1 FTAVP
6 NSENMC
12 SSFTQLP
19 AEVSQCSS
27 SSPCYPHWNKWGPW
41 NQCSNSCGVGVSI
54 KRRVCTLRGRCM
66 GESIKYKTCSSAPC
80 WSEWSPYSPCST
92 SCNGGVRTRDRI
104 CSAGNLHSTC
114 NGSAFQSNVCNT
126 QVCPLWTAW
135 SNYGECS
142 TTCGKGFRHRSRSC
156 LQGNCD
162 NRLTLESVSCN
173 LRFFCPTW
181 SPWSVYSCCSVS
193 CGIGTQTRERT
204 CYHGQVGEIGC
215 IGPLN
220 DTIICNIDCHNQTQH
235 AVSRNMEQCG
245 LRVAAS
251 SNRRSSLILKI
262 FGGNISRRNSWP
274 WQASLQE
281 YFYSPLF
288 NYSNWLHFC
297 GGTIVSS
304 QWVITAAHCLQQR
317 MKNEYSI
324 EKFSAVLGLFRLN
337 LQHNTQRIGFKRT
350 FIHSDFQRAYFT
362 YKNDV
367 ALIQLDRKLQWT
379 SNIRPACLPG
389 GEEPSETESCYIT
402 GWGRT
407 RTNSSELSSELRES
421 IIPILS
427 NKQCRQLG
435 SGYNTINM
443 TLHLCA
449 GDPVLGGRDT
459 CQGDSGGPIICNR
472 SGIWY
477 VAGIT
482 SHSLA
487 FCGAR
492 NNVGIYMRT
501 TGYETWI
508 HDVMTRYNRPGC

>member
-1 FTAVP
+1 MTEMP
-6 NSENMC
+6 ISESMC
-12 SSFTQLP
+12 SSSTQLP
-19 AEVSQCSS
+19 AEVLQCSS
-27 SSPCYPHWNKWGPW
+27 SSPCYPHWNRWSPW

-54 KRRVCTLRGRCM
+54 KRRVCTLSGRCM

-92 SCNGGVRTRDRI
+92 SCNRGVRTRDRI
-104 CSAGNLHSTC
+104 CSAGNSHSTC
-114 NGSAFQSNVCNT
+114 NGSALQSNVCNT
-126 QVCPLWTAW
+126 QVCPLWTTW
-135 SNYGECS
+135 TNYGECS

-162 NRLTLESVSCN
+162 NRLSLESTSCN
-173 LRFFCPTW
+173 LRYFCPAW

-193 CGIGTQTRERT
+193 CGIGTQTRKRT
-204 CYHGQVGEIGC
+204 CYHGQEGEIGC

-235 AVSRNMEQCG
+235 AVSRNIEQCG

-251 SNRRSSLILKI
+251 NNRRSSIILKI

-274 WQASLQE
+274 WQVSLQE
-281 YFYSPLF
+281 YFYSHRF
-288 NYSNWLHFC
+288 NYSNWMHFC

-304 QWVITAAHCLQQR
+304 QWVITAAHCLQQITE
-317 MKNEYSI
+317 NEYSI
-324 EKFSAVLGLFRLN
+324 HKFSAVFGLFRLN

-350 FIHSDFQRAYFT
+350 FIHSDFQSAHLTF
-362 YKNDV
+362 KNDV
-367 ALIQLDRKLQWT
+367 ALIQLDRKIQWT

-389 GEEPSETESCYIT
+389 GEEPIETENCYIT

-407 RTNSSELSSELRES
+407 RINSSELSSELRES

-427 NKQCRQLG
+427 NKQCRRLG

-449 GDPVLGGRDT
+449 GDPVRGGRDT
-459 CQGDSGGPIICNR
+459 CQGDSGGPIVCNR

-477 VAGIT
+477 IAGVT

-492 NNVGIYMRT
+492 NNVGIYTRT
-501 TGYETWI
+501 TAYETWI